1 MADVPCTRKH
11 DTAADIFS
19 RAPASLMDDL
29 LQYRED
35 GSVATITFNRPDVLN
50 AIDHGMVGRLGEL
63 LERTAR
69 DDRVRALIL
78 TGAGRAFS
86 AGHDLRQPPASR
98 TEPLGTVYRY
108 LTQLQQLTMRL
119 LEHPA
124 IVIAA
129 INGPAVGMA
138 AELCVA
144 ADLRLASEDAYLL
157 FPEVHRALFETN
169 GVMYLLPR
177 AVGQARASDWL
188 LTGRRVP
195 AAEMLSS
202 GFVSRLVSPAE
213 LLPSAQEM
221 AEDVARA
228 APRSIRLVKRLL
240 QRAWQTDLPSILQAE
255 VDGLLETIQSPD
267 LDEGVRAFLEKR
279 DPRYTGA

>member
-1 MADVPCTRKH
+1 MQV
-11 DTAADIFS
+11 
-19 RAPASLMDDL
+19 PASLMDDP
-29 LQYRED
+29 LQYREE
-35 GSVATITFNRPDVLN
+35 GSVGTITFNRPGVLN
-50 AIDHGMVGRLGEL
+50 AIDHHMVGTLSQL

-69 DDRVRALIL
+69 EHRVRALIL

-98 TEPLGTVYRY
+98 TEQLGTVYGY
-108 LTQLQQLTMRL
+108 LTELQQLTTRL
-119 LEHPA
+119 LNHPA

-144 ADLRLASEDAYLL
+144 ADLRVASEDAYLL

-195 AAEMLSS
+195 SAELLSS
-202 GFVSRLVSPAE
+202 GFVSRVGPAAE
-213 LLPSAQEM
+213 LLPSAMEM
-221 AEDVARA
+221 AEDIARA

-240 QRAWQTDLPSILQAE
+240 QRAWETDLASILQAE
-255 VDGLLETIQSPD
+255 IDGLLQTIQSPD